1 MLHFFCRVGF
11 TPRNMGSSARARERL
26 KGQDAA
32 DKQVS
37 ADGGPYDESLIL
49 AEGPDEET
57 PHRIEAYVK
66 QEHGAAFHTLAE
78 AAGDPGRG

>member
-1 MLHFFCRVGF
+1 VGF
-11 TPRNMGSSARARERL
+11 TPRYIGSSARARERL

-49 AEGPDEET
+49 AEGLDAEP
-57 PHRIEAYVK
+57 PHRLEAYVK
-66 QEHGAAFHTLAE
+66 QEHVAAFHTLAE
-78 AAGDPGRG
+78 AAGDAG